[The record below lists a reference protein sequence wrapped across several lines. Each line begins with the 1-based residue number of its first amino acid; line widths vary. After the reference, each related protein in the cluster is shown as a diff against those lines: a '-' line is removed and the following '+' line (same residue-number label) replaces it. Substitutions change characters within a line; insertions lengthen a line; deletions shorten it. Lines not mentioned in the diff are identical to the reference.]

1 MLPIEENEPLKW
13 WRDNEKKFPILTI
26 LAKKYLAIP
35 SSSVPSE
42 RLFSDAGQQITLL
55 RNRLSSQSVDH
66 VLFLK
71 QNKKFVNNFLPIK
84 E

>member
-1 MLPIEENEPLKW
+1 M
-13 WRDNEKKFPILTI
+13 KKKSPILII

-71 QNKKFVNNFLPIK
+71 WNKKFVDNFLPIK

>member
-1 MLPIEENEPLKW
+1 M
-13 WRDNEKKFPILTI
+13 KKKIPILTI

-35 SSSVPSE
+35 SSE

-55 RNRLSSQSVDH
+55 RNRLSSQSVCH

-71 QNKKFVNNFLPIK
+71 RDKKFVDNFLPIK